1 MNGYVLLVE
10 VESKKPVQLWI
21 NGCDTV
27 IENCCYFDRMYTN
40 RLDGLFQGRKWLR
53 FPLPIEPK
61 GIEVKAVNGLTNN
74 PDGIKIHKL
83 LSMPL
88 NQGKIP
94 EQDTLM
100 VDFMQFT
107 CDIAQYGGM
116 WSQGTYLS
124 PRGLWKMHLVSEIQN
139 LDDPKLGPVNTP
151 ASVNR
156 KTGEIYWVQDA
167 IRNLTVPNRFFVNY
181 HEENHFGTGSQD
193 EAECDNWACNMTHA
207 YGFGKYEIQATLIR
221 LFGDCDEKKD
231 KNCGEKLNRAIKVQN
246 WLQAQPDLN

>member
-27 IENCCYFDRMYTN
+27 IDNCCYFDRMYTN
-40 RLDGLFQGRKWLR
+40 RPDGLFQGRKWLR
-53 FPLPIEPK
+53 FPLPIAPK

-74 PDGIKIHKL
+74 PDGIKIHNL
-83 LSMPL
+83 RSMPL
-88 NQGKIP
+88 KQGKMP
-94 EQDTLM
+94 TDPLRL
-100 VDFMQFT
+100 DFLQLTSEFAQF
-107 CDIAQYGGM
+107 GGV
-116 WSQGTYLS
+116 WTQGTYLS
-124 PRGLWKMHLVSEIQN
+124 PRGLWKMHIVSEIQN

-156 KTGEIYWVQDA
+156 KTGEKYWVQDA
-167 IRNLTVPNRFFVNY
+167 VRNLTVPNRFFVDY
-181 HEENHFGTGSQD
+181 HEGEHFESGTHD
-193 EAECDNWACNMTHA
+193 EAQCDLRACQAAYN

-231 KNCGEKLNRAIKVQN
+231 KNCNEKLNRAIKVQN